1 MTDEQQEIDDYI
13 TRIIE
18 KWEGLELDRSMDD
31 ETKKAKVKEPILDLA
46 SLLQSKGHR
55 PDGICDEMFHLLK
68 GVVDEVLIRIILRD
82 TRFQA
87 SVNLKVYDS
96 HRDQDAISF

>member
-13 TRIIE
+13 ARIIE

-31 ETKKAKVKEPILDLA
+31 GTKKAKVKEPILDLA

-55 PDGICDEMFHLLK
+55 SDGICDEMVHLFK
-68 GVVDEVLIRIILRD
+68 GVVDD
-82 TRFQA
+82 THSYNFTR
-87 SVNLKVYDS
+87 YT
-96 HRDQDAISF
+96 ISTFCES

>member
-31 ETKKAKVKEPILDLA
+31 GTKKAKVKEPILDLA
-46 SLLQSKGHR
+46 SLLQSKGS
-55 PDGICDEMFHLLK
+55 DGICDEMVHLLK

-82 TRFQA
+82 TRFQP
-87 SVNLKVYDS
+87 SVNLKVYDLYV
-96 HRDQDAISF
+96 RDMG

>member
-18 KWEGLELDRSMDD
+18 KWEELDKSEKEELDTSMDD
-31 ETKKAKVKEPILDLA
+31 ETKKAKLKEPMLDFA

-55 PDGICDEMFHLLK
+55 PESICD
-68 GVVDEVLIRIILRD
+68 DN
-82 TRFQA
+82 
-87 SVNLKVYDS
+87 SS
-96 HRDQDAISF
+96 P